1 MLLSVVSMLS
11 ALVPAQ
17 VSSPSAPGAP
27 VAKDDAAFVELAN
40 RWLTRRALTEGE
52 VRSGSWTHLVEHGF
66 GHLDLGSFKL
76 HVPLAELREGDGV
89 ARVAESVQA
98 LFEVQQGWVRWAG
111 GPATTAPPADVLAWL
126 RSWSPGTF
134 AHVPEDGDLAQLA
147 GARTRAALASWST
160 AMGSGAWLGLTE
172 LGAAELFVFPRR
184 AEFVEFVALVGWL
197 DKFQRASA
205 WNSTLGT
212 WLEYV
217 ARDWQLVTLE
227 YGGVGKS
234 EAVEKRNPKALRE
247 LVAQVASRALLARL
261 SHSELDPGLAGAL
274 ANAMVIDLYDE
285 LDTRIDGDVRGRSS
299 QGRSEF
305 VPGGNP
311 NGGIL
316 PATSAENRWRSSKG
330 KDHFLVALG
339 VALKQGAHG
348 GASKLE
354 RQGSFE
360 LVSDD
365 GDKSARVSAPFLGP
379 GGKAPEAALLPDYLE
394 LLRCYGV
401 GFLHWLRTRESGNEV
416 ASAKRFADFLQLLA
430 RDTKAAELPKLFQQA
445 YGEPL
450 SATKGAEL
458 FESPTLE
465 GRFLSWLAKH

>member
-1 MLLSVVSMLS
+1 MPCSL
-11 ALVPAQ
+11 ALVFALCAAPAAQ
-17 VSSPSAPGAP
+17 
-27 VAKDDAAFVELAN
+27 DDAAFVELAN
-40 RWLTRRALTEGE
+40 GWLTRHALTEAE
-52 VRSGSWTHLVEHGF
+52 VRTGSWTRLSEHGF
-66 GHLDLGSFKL
+66 AHLDLGSFLL
-76 HVPLAELREGDGV
+76 HVPLAELHDAQSV

-98 LFEVQQGWVRWAG
+98 LLEVQQGWVRWAG
-111 GPATTAPPADVLAWL
+111 GPATAPPAEALAWV

-134 AHVPEDGDLAQLA
+134 AHVPEDGNLVPLA
-147 GARTRAALASWST
+147 GERAQAAWTAWST
-160 AMGSGAWLGLTE
+160 AMGSGAWLGLTD
-172 LGAAELFVFPRR
+172 LGAAELYVFPRR

-205 WNSTLGT
+205 WSPTLGT

-227 YGGVGKS
+227 YGGAGKT
-234 EAVEKRNPKALRE
+234 EAVDKRNPKALRE

-261 SHSELDPGLAGAL
+261 SHSELDPGLAAAL

-285 LDTRIDGDVRGRSS
+285 LDTRIDGDVRARSS

-311 NGGIL
+311 NGGFL
-316 PATSAENRWRSSKG
+316 PPTSAENRWRTSKG

-348 GASKLE
+348 GSSKLE
-354 RQGSFE
+354 RQGTFE
-360 LVSDD
+360 LLSDD
-365 GDKSARVSAPFLGP
+365 GKKTARVSAPFLGP
-379 GGKAPEAALLPDYLE
+379 GGKAPDAAVLPDYLE
-394 LLRCYGV
+394 LVRCYGI
-401 GFLHWLRTRESGNEV
+401 GFLHWLRTRESGNEA
-416 ASAKRFADFLQLLA
+416 ASAKRFADFLRLLA
-430 RDTKAAELPKLFQQA
+430 HDTKAAELPGLFQQA

-458 FESPTLE
+458 FEGSTLE
-465 GRFLSWLAKH
+465 GRFLSWLARR